1 MSTIKVDRIEPRDGL
16 QTNAMGGIVQVVRVV
31 HTGQVSSNS
40 TSYVSTGLQASI
52 TPRSASN
59 KIMVSFEHSIYHTT
73 QNSDVYT
80 LHGIRIKRGTQ
91 VIYTPVTSNSGNT
104 SSSGPYEFGLYHSHT
119 TVSDNY
125 YHRSRVEYLDSPGT
139 AGALLTYS
147 TELSCFDS
155 QGVVYSNYN
164 SPTPGHQTSAPQSWM
179 TLIEI
184 TA

>member
-1 MSTIKVDRIEPRDGL
+1 MSTIKVDRIEPQDGL
-16 QTNAMGGIVQVVRVV
+16 QNNAMGGIVQVVRAV

-40 TSYVSTGLQASI
+40 TTYVSTGLQASI

-73 QNSDVYT
+73 QNAHVYT

-91 VIYTPVTSNSGNT
+91 VIYTPVTNT
-104 SSSGPYEFGLYHSHT
+104 GGPYDFGLYHSHT
-119 TVSDNY
+119 TVSDHY

-139 AGALLTYS
+139 AGASLTYS
-147 TELSCFDS
+147 TELSCYGG
-155 QGVVYSNYN
+155 QGIVYSNFADSN
-164 SPTPGHQTSAPQSWM
+164 TIPGPQSWM
-179 TLIEI
+179 TLVEI

>member
-1 MSTIKVDRIEPRDGL
+1 MSTIKVNRIEPRDGL
-16 QTNAMGGIVQVVRVV
+16 QTNAMGGIVQVVRAV

-40 TSYVSTGLQASI
+40 TTYVSTGLQASI

-91 VIYTPVTSNSGNT
+91 VIYTPV
-104 SSSGPYEFGLYHSHT
+104 SSTQGAYEFGLYHSHT

-125 YHRSRVEYLDSPGT
+125 YHRSRIEYLDSPGT
-139 AGALLTYS
+139 IGPLTYS
-147 TELSCFDS
+147 TELSCFDG
-155 QGVVYSNYN
+155 QGIVYSNYT
-164 SPTPGHQTSAPQSWM
+164 SPTPGGQISNAQSWM

>member
-1 MSTIKVDRIEPRDGL
+1 MSTIKVDRIEPQDGL
-16 QTNAMGGIVQVVRVV
+16 QNNAMGGIVQVVRAV
-31 HTGQVSSNS
+31 HTGTVSAS
-40 TSYVSTGLQASI
+40 TSTYVSTGLQASI
-52 TPRSASN
+52 KPRSASN

-73 QNSDVYT
+73 QNADVYT

-91 VIYTPVTSNSGNT
+91 VIYTPVTSNSGNST
-104 SSSGPYEFGLYHSHT
+104 SSGPYDFGLYHSHT

-139 AGALLTYS
+139 TGTLTYS
-147 TELSCFDS
+147 TELSCFGG
-155 QGVVYSNYN
+155 QGIVHSNYVD
-164 SPTPGHQTSAPQSWM
+164 PTPGVTASAPQSWM